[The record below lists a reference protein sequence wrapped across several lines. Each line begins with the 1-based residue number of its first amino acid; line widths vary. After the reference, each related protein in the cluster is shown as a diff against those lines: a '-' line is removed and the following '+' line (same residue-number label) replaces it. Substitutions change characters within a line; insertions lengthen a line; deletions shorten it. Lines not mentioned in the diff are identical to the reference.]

1 MAQEFQRVETET
13 RLGRPADEALQAMAE
28 RLASKN
34 FEFVVLAVNIQRQ
47 VGGSLSDI
55 LDMVSDTVRSRVQ
68 FARKVR
74 ALTAMGRASAYVLV
88 GMPVILFVMIFL
100 VDRPYVRPLWAETAG
115 HIMVL
120 IGLTSMSLGALVCRK
135 IVNFKY

>member
-1 MAQEFQRVETET
+1 M
-13 RLGRPADEALQAMAE
+13 
-28 RLASKN
+28 
-34 FEFVVLAVNIQRQ
+34 
-47 VGGSLSDI
+47 
-55 LDMVSDTVRSRVQ
+55 

-88 GMPVILFVMIFL
+88 GHAVLPLH
-100 VDRPYVRPLWAETAG
+100 RRSGSSTGRYVRPLWTQSAG

-120 IGLTSMSLGALVCRK
+120 LGLVSMAIGGLVIRK